1 MDELQNASKDLESG
15 APRSSEQQALDDAST
30 EPAAVVESGKDYQS
44 AETIQANLTA
54 AVDSASAVHEITA
67 APQMIAQ
74 PGDGSVKGSLP
85 AVRGDLGQVTASD
98 GPKGPP
104 ATPIPLPGPE
114 AAAAAPAKTAG
125 TAGKDLSIP
134 IRQGKIINDPL
145 SRESAGGQKSG
156 DSAPAAGENATAA
169 EPQEGKPVSDKG
181 QAIKTGEG
189 KTIQQPT
196 GKRGP
201 GNVGAAKIP
210 GPERIIPELAK
221 DARDLI
227 GMGANGMI
235 DGAGPQKAVHS
246 GKIKGY
252 GPGAVDN
259 THSTKV
265 PSFGNDLMPGF
276 LKPGTS
282 GGGPPVHGY
291 GPGMV
296 GAPAGKSKANTKG
309 KAGEKGKTGDKGT
322 ESNKGKTTVKGWF
335 DATGDGSKTNVNK
348 KTNESGKN
356 TTEDL
361 LGFAQGSFRSGGE
374 GIFLIRSK
382 DGNWIIAWTAEDLVM
397 AKMGPKWNTIDGGS
411 PIPYTGGAT
420 HGMQPQP
427 QKVGGLDVESGHLT
441 PLVTIGGKTVSGGGV
456 SGEPGTEWDEGHW
469 YGGLFAGGDRPND
482 PNNPD
487 YYTPNV
493 LDQAVKAKKSSS

>member
-296 GAPAGKSKANTKG
+296 GAPAGKSKGNTKG
-309 KAGEKGKTGDKGT
+309 KAGDKGT
-322 ESNKGKTTVKGWF
+322 KPNKGSTTVQGFIKEKGAKTAIRF
-335 DATGDGSKTNVNK
+335 NETSKDSGS
-348 KTNESGKN
+348 S
-356 TTEDL
+356 TTERL
-361 LGFAQGSFRSGGE
+361 LVISEISNGKGGTGLFRIHGKDGWWVINWSGG
-374 GIFLIRSK
+374 
-382 DGNWIIAWTAEDLVM
+382 DLVM
-397 AKMGPKWNTIDGGS
+397 WKVKNTVDGVS
-411 PIPYTGGAT
+411 PIPYTGGAAQGT
-420 HGMQPQP
+420 QPNP
-427 QKVGGLDVESGHLT
+427 QTIGGKDVESGHYT

-469 YGGLFAGGDRPND
+469 YGGLFGSAGRPND
-482 PNNPD
+482 PDNPD
-487 YYTPNV
+487 YYTPNI
-493 LDQAVKAKKSSS
+493 LDQADKAEKSNS